1 MKWSIKKTQHLKPS
15 EDIIGEV
22 HTFEKTFEKMIWRER
37 VEVIVDL
44 ENESLQLLLQWHA
57 VQDKF

>member
-22 HTFEKTFEKMIWRER
+22 HTFEKMIWRER